1 MGVMS
6 VIRNP
11 CSSLNI
17 DFVLEVVTSR
27 EALSNSYVS
36 CLIYGI
42 AEEMGHGDEDEDDT
56 DDEDDHRG
64 HNHGP
69 GEH

>member
-42 AEEMGHGDEDEDDT
+42 AEEMGQEQDEDESDN
-56 DDEDDHRG
+56 DDHRS

-69 GEH
+69 GEHHS